1 MENKICIYIDYEYQ
15 CVVFEDINVFCSTIK
30 KYLRLIKSQYYFG
43 KNDLFTILLIS
54 FKVKFAEKNTKIRE
68 REEEIKDSYT
78 CDCILGSV
86 PSFIVADKN
95 GKIIFK
101 SY

>member
-1 MENKICIYIDYEYQ
+1 MENKICIYTDYEYQ

-30 KYLRLIKSQYYFG
+30 KYFKQIKSQYYFS
-43 KNDLFTILLIS
+43 KNDLFAILLIS

-68 REEEIKDSYT
+68 EEIKDSYT
-78 CDCILGSV
+78 CDCFLGHM

-101 SY
+101 TN

>member
-54 FKVKFAEKNTKIRE
+54 FKVKFAGKNTKI

-78 CDCILGSV
+78 CDFSTGFKSTFVI
-86 PSFIVADKN
+86 ADKN